1 MSASDALIVARRAAM
16 LSSAAHISIISMI
29 CFFVLRTMK
38 MPRRGS
44 VRRKPS
50 CSRSVIASRIGVRDT
65 PSACDSWRSS
75 RRISSGCA

>member
-1 MSASDALIVARRAAM
+1 M

-38 MPRRGS
+38 MPRRGT

-50 CSRSVIASRIGVRDT
+50 CSSSVIASRIGVRDT
-65 PSACDSWRSS
+65 PSACDSCRSS
-75 RRISSGCA
+75 RRISSRCA